1 MQQLLILSHD
11 VIGTRMAGP
20 GIRYWELARVLRD
33 ACAVTLAAPTP
44 IDLAPQ
50 GFATAHYTPG
60 DPISLAALTVAAD
73 VVLANGVVLA
83 ANPEL
88 AAIAPPLLIDLYD
101 PTLLENLELF
111 RTAAPAERAERTA
124 ADRELL
130 QRQLAAGDAFLCAT
144 ERQRDLFIGALM
156 AAGRIT
162 PALVDADPLLRGL
175 INVVSFG
182 LPTDPPPEPA
192 EPALRNVLPGIDA
205 TSDLLLWTGGLWDWM
220 DPHSLIRAMPRV
232 LELRPTAR
240 LVFLAGRHPGSAT
253 PMRAPAE
260 AQALAAELGLLDR
273 AVFFYTEWVPYARRG
288 DFLQEADLLV
298 SLHRPGLESAY
309 AAIRSRFLDHL
320 WAGRASVVSAGD
332 AAADLV
338 TRHELGRTAPP
349 DDPAA
354 VATAIL
360 ELLVDP
366 AERAACA
373 QRAGTLAANFTWDRV
388 ADPIRAFCRE
398 PRRTREKSGG
408 RRQAAGDRGSE
419 AEGRRQEIG
428 GKGFSLQPQA
438 PTIARD
444 QRTGGSRVAPTAP
457 EQHLFSPPRGSDDG
471 AESLTADTNPMTN
484 ETAPHLQTMERHWAL
499 NAAPAGVLERLARP
513 LLQRAL
519 GGLLAQ
525 QREFN
530 GATIRA
536 LYSIGE
542 RQERTETLINAAIAQ
557 VVSLR
562 DELAVLRRRITDARI
577 DTLAVLRQR
586 ITDADARIDTLAEF
600 DGQINDRL
608 ERLAYTVRLLDEAV
622 AAADETSAAIAAQ
635 VAALGVGEARDA

>member
-1 MQQLLILSHD
+1 
-11 VIGTRMAGP
+11 
-20 GIRYWELARVLRD
+20 
-33 ACAVTLAAPTP
+33 
-44 IDLAPQ
+44 
-50 GFATAHYTPG
+50 
-60 DPISLAALTVAAD
+60 
-73 VVLANGVVLA
+73 
-83 ANPEL
+83 
-88 AAIAPPLLIDLYD
+88 
-101 PTLLENLELF
+101 
-111 RTAAPAERAERTA
+111 
-124 ADRELL
+124 
-130 QRQLAAGDAFLCAT
+130 
-144 ERQRDLFIGALM
+144 M

-175 INVVSFG
+175 IDVVSFG

-240 LVFLAGRHPGSAT
+240 LVFLAGRHPGPAA

-273 AVFFYTEWVPYARRG
+273 AVFFYTEWVSYARRG

-354 VATAIL
+354 AATAIL
-360 ELLVDP
+360 ELLADP

-398 PRRTREKSGG
+398 PRRTRQEAGS
-408 RRQAAGDRGSE
+408 RR
-419 AEGRRQEIG
+419 
-428 GKGFSLQPQA
+428 QA
-438 PTIARD
+438 PTIAREQRTDGSGAAPTRD

-457 EQHLFSPPRGSDDG
+457 EQHLFSPTRGSDDG
-471 AESLTADTNPMTN
+471 PEGLTVDTNSMTN

-542 RQERTETLINAAIAQ
+542 RQERTDTLINAALAQ

-562 DELAVLRRRITDARI
+562 DELAVLRR
-577 DTLAVLRQR
+577 R

-608 ERLAYTVRLLDEAV
+608 ERLAHAVRLLDEAV